1 MGVVGLPNV
10 GKSTFFNL
18 MSKLNVPAENFP
30 FCTIEP
36 NLSRAPVPDKRF
48 NHLCE
53 AFKPKNECV
62 PRGGGRWAGCRV
74 AAAGMAPVLTLP
86 PPRGPGCQRY
96 CP

>member
-48 NHLCE
+48 NFLCK
-53 AFKPKNECV
+53 AFKPKSECV
-62 PRGGGRWAGCRV
+62 PRRGAGRGGCPPLSRELRRTSPRRRRGLPGCR
-74 AAAGMAPVLTLP
+74 
-86 PPRGPGCQRY
+86 RC